1 MFPLIQWLTDL
12 AMFVVV
18 TFTNHHNKESA
29 GVSRV
34 TRYFEKDVHASIP
47 KCNMGY
53 DQHTS

>member
-34 TRYFEKDVHASIP
+34 TRYFEKDCRK
-47 KCNMGY
+47 KCARVNPER
-53 DQHTS
+53 